1 MFNRIQVQACIL
13 YFFSMKNFIATGIF
27 LFMIPVF
34 TQAQELFTYTEP
46 ASNMPAKS
54 IGIRLTNN
62 LMKDNSAD
70 KQNYHLVPE
79 LMWGVSGKLMIHGE
93 AFISNRNGG
102 LVTEGGGVYFKY
114 RFYSQDEVHDH
125 FRMAFYGRASVNNSD
140 VHQPAIDLNGH
151 NSGYEAGLVST
162 KLIKRTAISG
172 IVSWLH
178 ATDNI
183 KGNKFNES
191 VAGRNAVGFS
201 LSAGRLML
209 PREYTSYDQT
219 NLNFMIEMP
228 GQVNLKTGTV
238 FIDIAPSVQF
248 IFLSKMRLDIGYR
261 FPLVNNLARSADNG
275 FLFRFEYNI
284 FSAYK

>member
-1 MFNRIQVQACIL
+1 
-13 YFFSMKNFIATGIF
+13 MKNFVVTGIF
-27 LFMIPVF
+27 LLIVPAFI
-34 TQAQELFTYTEP
+34 QAQELFTYTEP

-62 LMKDNSAD
+62 LMEESLTS

-79 LMWGVSGKLMIHGE
+79 LMWGLSRNLMIH
-93 AFISNRNGG
+93 AQAYISNRNNS

-125 FRMAFYGRASVNNSD
+125 FRMAFYGRASFNNSD
-140 VHQPAIDLNGH
+140 VHQPAIDMVGH

-172 IVSWLH
+172 IISWLH
-178 ATDNI
+178 ATNNGG
-183 KGNKFNES
+183 GNKFKELL
-191 VAGRNAVGFS
+191 AGRNAMGFS

-228 GQVNLKTGTV
+228 GQVNLKTGAM
-238 FIDIAPSVQF
+238 FLDLAPSVQF
-248 IFLSKMRLDIGYR
+248 IFLSKMRLDFGYR
-261 FPLVNNLARSADNG
+261 FPLVKVLGRTADKG
-275 FLFRFEYNI
+275 FLCRFEYNI
-284 FSAYK
+284 FNAYK